1 MKTPKLT
8 KVTAA
13 AKRAVMSV
21 FHTLFEAIRTRFARG
36 YRLRFSQKTIVV
48 SIRATSLQ
56 DEAERVLSG
65 TLKAAEIAAAC
76 SLDDHLS
83 PHLKLAMASEPTGG
97 VFVITRVNKLS
108 VSRLGPVLVFRS
120 PEATYSTEIQ
130 TMFVPFA
137 SESDANDALYR
148 IQKRLLSN
156 RPLVWATRLV
166 ALGIVWLFVS
176 SYLQVKARENAA
188 AQQTIA
194 SNSGEALA
202 PLPGA
207 QSDLQAFPGATS
219 DSAPLPMGSSEPDP
233 VLPSA
238 SPAPSPAAATT
249 IASPSASGLAGF
261 GLDTSASTPSNATTV
276 PTAAVPPQAAAE
288 VAASGIPAKGPG
300 CDPALAFKAPVR

>member
-8 KVTAA
+8 KAGGA
-13 AKRAVMSV
+13 AKRAMMSG
-21 FHTLFEAIRTRFARG
+21 FHILLEAIRTRLARG
-36 YRLRFSQKTIVV
+36 YRLRFTHKAIVICIKRPTDGSEGGGGYV
-48 SIRATSLQ
+48 IPR
-56 DEAERVLSG
+56 DN
-65 TLKAAEIAAAC
+65 
-76 SLDDHLS
+76 
-83 PHLKLAMASEPTGG
+83 KLA
-97 VFVITRVNKLS
+97 VTRKT
-108 VSRLGPVLVFRS
+108 RELVFHAPIDRENRCVAS
-120 PEATYSTEIQ
+120 LNIE
-130 TMFVPFA
+130 FG
-137 SESDANDALYR
+137 SESDAVDALHR

-176 SYLQVKARENAA
+176 SYLQVKARESAA

-194 SNSGEALA
+194 SNSGEALT

-233 VLPSA
+233 VLPTP

-249 IASPSASGLAGF
+249 SASPPASGLAGF
-261 GLDTSASTPSNATTV
+261 GLDASTAAPSNATPT
-276 PTAAVPPQAAAE
+276 PTASVAPQAVAE